1 MADAD
6 ETKGRQEQADAK
18 AEKSDKK
25 SSSRR
30 LLPWMTMAVIVVVC
44 AGVGFVLGRFLGGPS
59 ATQAAGTAQQTQQ
72 ANAQLL
78 GTDDSAAQL
87 EHTWYYDLEP
97 VVANLDDPGVTRY
110 VRVALTLQVSNEVPQ
125 KKGVAFLT
133 EKVPVLKNLLT
144 IYLASQTVDDM
155 RGDRN
160 LRRIQSEILEAFN
173 EKLYPDAKPQI
184 KGILFKGFAI
194 Q

>member
-1 MADAD
+1 
-6 ETKGRQEQADAK
+6 
-18 AEKSDKK
+18 
-25 SSSRR
+25 
-30 LLPWMTMAVIVVVC
+30 MTMAVIVVVC

-59 ATQAAGTAQQTQQ
+59 ATQAAPPDGWRTQQTQQ
-72 ANAQLL
+72 AHAQLL
-78 GTDDSAAQL
+78 GADDSAAKN
-87 EHTWYYDLEP
+87 TWYYDLEP

-110 VRVALTLQVSNEVPQ
+110 VRVALTLQVSNEVTQ
-125 KKGVAFLT
+125 KKGIAFLT